1 MAAGTEFAIDKIKN
15 AFTSLLG
22 KQPFSKIKT
31 VDIIRV
37 SGVSHQT
44 FYRLF
49 LDKYNLAETA
59 VFELLWSFQAIYGP
73 NATWKDTSYSLL
85 AIILNNKEYFK
96 NLVTDLEG
104 TEIFLKAVYRISR
117 ELTGTSASSY
127 TSHIWLCTIREW
139 IIAGYR
145 TPIPEVYHTLCSNLP
160 VGDILSGKELER
172 AISNYEQ
179 LNMTAFKQRNQ

>member
-1 MAAGTEFAIDKIKN
+1 M
-15 AFTSLLG
+15 
-22 KQPFSKIKT
+22 
-31 VDIIRV
+31 
-37 SGVSHQT
+37 
-44 FYRLF
+44 
-49 LDKYNLAETA
+49 
-59 VFELLWSFQAIYGP
+59 
-73 NATWKDTSYSLL
+73 L

-139 IIAGYR
+139 ITAGYK